1 MFFWRHLCKWK
12 ETLSKPCFLRL
23 LQKWKLWESEILN
36 KWRFLLARQLMISIT
51 SPGVDWRG
59 RQSGDVWRAAKRGR
73 INWLITAHDWLLPP
87 PPLPPSHPTSTHT
100 HVKVICSNDF
110 LPLSSLWPSSI
121 TLCHY
126 HNSCHH
132 HHHWHRHAEAAPL
145 EFTLRFHPGRSSCLG
160 DFNYLHFP
168 KNVITGAIIVISC
181 HKYQLPSP
189 EIKLWYKGM
198 ASQHHLFK
206 YCQCPMA
213 FAKAHSKL
221 SKL

>member
-1 MFFWRHLCKWK
+1 MFYKCFFGGICCKWK

-110 LPLSSLWPSSI
+110 LPLSSLWSSLCWSSAIGFHTSLPPWSLFLPRRFQLSSLSKKCHHWCHHCHQLSQISI
-121 TLCHY
+121 T
-126 HNSCHH
+126 
-132 HHHWHRHAEAAPL
+132 
-145 EFTLRFHPGRSSCLG
+145 
-160 DFNYLHFP
+160 
-168 KNVITGAIIVISC
+168 
-181 HKYQLPSP
+181 
-189 EIKLWYKGM
+189 
-198 ASQHHLFK
+198 
-206 YCQCPMA
+206 
-213 FAKAHSKL
+213 
-221 SKL
+221 